1 MIQTETLLRVTD
13 NSGAKKVKCIKV
25 LGGFRR
31 KYANYGDLI
40 VVSIRDVKQHKKK
53 KVKIKE
59 GETAI
64 FVLPGVPA
72 EMKAIFLN
80 VIKPI
85 LKEKRGKFVEKGFIF
100 MGIGESQIA
109 PYVTKLEEKYPQ
121 LWIKTHPRIGLAVE
135 VEVSITCFNVENGEE
150 MAEKALKEV
159 KEVII
164 KLNGEIKE

>member
-59 GETAI
+59 GEVVHALVVRTKAKLVRQNSSHI
-64 FVLPGVPA
+64 KCQENSVVLITN
-72 EMKAIFLN
+72 KN
-80 VIKPI
+80 KPI
-85 LKEKRGKFVEKGFIF
+85 ATRVLGPVPRELRHSKFMKVASLSSGFF
-100 MGIGESQIA
+100 
-109 PYVTKLEEKYPQ
+109 
-121 LWIKTHPRIGLAVE
+121 
-135 VEVSITCFNVENGEE
+135 
-150 MAEKALKEV
+150 
-159 KEVII
+159 
-164 KLNGEIKE
+164 